1 MLGLAEGRVLLAH
14 DMLLG
19 VHVSTCRIVVLARE
33 FSWLIQRVVRLVAE
47 GMLLGEH
54 VRVVCLVSSGLRV
67 VIGRYRSVDG
77 TTESVVALNLARVRM
92 RDLSD
97 GHAKSPSLWGNS
109 VVGRYRNLRHESFM
123 TSVLGLVDWLIW
135 CGLRKSLRLRS
146 IRLGLRLLVLRLRLL
161 VLRLRLLVLRLG
173 PGLGLRL
180 LVLRLGYGLW
190 VRRLRLVRLG
200 FSLLVLGLVLGLLVL
215 GLLVLGLLV
224 LRLLVLGLL
233 VLLRLRGRLTSPGS
247 RLGWI
252 KILSDGLLDVG
263 WLSRSRC
270 RLPLLWSSLSLG
282 LSLRL
287 SLRLSLGLSLRLP
300 FRLPLG
306 LSLRLSLR
314 LPLGLPLRLSL
325 RLPLGLSLRLFLLM
339 LGLDR
344 LLRSPLLI
352 LIPLVLDFR
361 RLLVNRLGSLVAASM
376 RPVFVRRPALLIMFR
391 RRLMGS
397 SLWMR

>member
-67 VIGRYRSVDG
+67 VIGRDRSVDG

-146 IRLGLRLLVLRLRLL
+146 IRLGLRLL

-376 RPVFVRRPALLIMFR
+376 RPVFVRRPALLVMFR
-391 RRLMGS
+391 R
-397 SLWMR
+397 